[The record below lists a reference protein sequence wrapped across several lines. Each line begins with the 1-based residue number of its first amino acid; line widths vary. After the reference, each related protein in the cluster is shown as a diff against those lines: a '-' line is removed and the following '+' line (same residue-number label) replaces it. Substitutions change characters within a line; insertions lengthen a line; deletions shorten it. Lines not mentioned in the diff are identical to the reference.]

1 MGLVF
6 EPIHQEGGST
16 RDTATSE
23 DLVGADSCEITGSA
37 ATGPAK
43 TGFAKTGFAKTGF
56 AKTAFATIGQVC
68 Q

>member
-23 DLVGADSCEITGSA
+23 DLAGADSCEITGSA
-37 ATGPAK
+37 ATGSA
-43 TGFAKTGFAKTGF
+43 
-56 AKTAFATIGQVC
+56 
-68 Q
+68 

>member
-23 DLVGADSCEITGSA
+23 DLAGADSCEITGSA
-37 ATGPAK
+37 ATGSAK
-43 TGFAKTGFAKTGF
+43 TGFS
-56 AKTAFATIGQVC
+56 KTAFATIGQVC

>member
-43 TGFAKTGFAKTGF
+43 TGFAKTAFATI
-56 AKTAFATIGQVC
+56 AFATIGQVC

>member
-23 DLVGADSCEITGSA
+23 DLVGADSCEIPESA
-37 ATGPAK
+37 ATGS
-43 TGFAKTGFAKTGF
+43 AKTGFAKTGF
-56 AKTAFATIGQVC
+56 AKTAFTTIGQVC

>member
-6 EPIHQEGGST
+6 ESIHQEGGST

-37 ATGPAK
+37 ATGP
-43 TGFAKTGFAKTGF
+43 TKTGFAKTGF